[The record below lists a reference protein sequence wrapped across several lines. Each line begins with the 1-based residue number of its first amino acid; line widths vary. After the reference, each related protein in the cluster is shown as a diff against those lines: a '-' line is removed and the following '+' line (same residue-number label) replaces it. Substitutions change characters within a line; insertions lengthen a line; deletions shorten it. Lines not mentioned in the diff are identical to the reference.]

1 MIQQGMTEESMTE
14 ESMTQE
20 GSAQAAGSPGARRA
34 RKVQVGTVTSDK
46 RDKTITLVVERLVRH
61 PIYEKYIR
69 RRTKLHAH
77 DDKNEAKVGDTVEV
91 MSIRPL
97 SKSKRWRLVKIVR
110 KVEG

>member
-1 MIQQGMTEESMTE
+1 MIQQGTSQEGA
-14 ESMTQE
+14 TQG
-20 GSAQAAGSPGARRA
+20 GSAQAAGTPGARSA

-91 MSIRPL
+91 MSVRPL
-97 SKSKRWRLVKIVR
+97 SKSKCWRLVKIVR